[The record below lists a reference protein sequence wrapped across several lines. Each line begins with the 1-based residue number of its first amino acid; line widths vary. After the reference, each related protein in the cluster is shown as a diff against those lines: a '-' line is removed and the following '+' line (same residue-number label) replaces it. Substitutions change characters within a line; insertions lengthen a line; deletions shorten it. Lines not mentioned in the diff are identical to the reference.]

1 MKLELNVPTSLSEIK
16 LAQYQKFLKIAEQN
30 EDSEFLHQKMVQ
42 LFCGVDLKDIASIK
56 HKDVMEITHSLTE
69 MFKTKHK
76 FIQRFKMGGVEFG
89 FIPNLENISQGEF
102 VDLDTYISDWS
113 KMHKAMAV
121 LYRPITKKIN
131 DKYQI
136 EDYNGSITYSDVM
149 KHAPLDVVLGATVFF
164 LSFRERINEEYP
176 DLFGGESADSEF
188 DEQAQFGK
196 RWGWYS
202 SIYALAQGDVR
213 RFDQISRLPLR
224 QCLTYLTFE
233 KQKSDIE
240 LKMIKRA
247 SK

>member
-1 MKLELNVPTSLSEIK
+1 MKLELNVPTSLNEIK
-16 LAQYQKFLKIAEQN
+16 LAQYQKFIKIAEQN

-42 LFCGVDLKDIASIK
+42 LFCGVDLKDIANIK
-56 HKDVMEITHSLTE
+56 YKDVMEITASISE
-69 MFKTKHK
+69 MFKVKHK

-89 FIPNLENISQGEF
+89 FIPNLDEISQGEF

-164 LSFRERINEEYP
+164 YHL
-176 DLFGGESADSEF
+176 
-188 DEQAQFGK
+188 GK
-196 RWGWYS
+196 ELTR
-202 SIYALAQGDVR
+202 SI
-213 RFDQISRLPLR
+213 
-224 QCLTYLTFE
+224 LTYLEENPQVQTLMNNHNLENGGDGIVPSMHSLREMLEDLMKYPNFP
-233 KQKSDIE
+233 SDN
-240 LKMIKRA
+240 A
-247 SK
+247 